1 MNELFFILQVVVA
14 IGIFY
19 VIPIVIIYFIYK
31 LAKKKLN
38 SIIANAI
45 LTILTILF
53 LIVSYADFYPLENS
67 HTRIFKEKTGL
78 PFPKPA
84 KYLEKIAASS
94 IFDFDGQMYCSK
106 IRTTTE
112 SYLKLQKEIEN
123 SKFIMGNSYTEL
135 GDTQEIFS
143 KIKKSD
149 IDQTYRLQT
158 SSEEYYVLFLS
169 DKKTL
174 ILVYK
179 RWFKTTKYDN

>member
-1 MNELFFILQVVVA
+1 MNDPFLIVAIVVA

-31 LAKKKLN
+31 LSKKKLN
-38 SIIANAI
+38 SKIANSI
-45 LTILTILF
+45 LTVLTILF
-53 LIVSYADFYPLENS
+53 LYLSYADFYPLENS
-67 HTRIFKEKTGL
+67 YTRNFKEKTGL
-78 PFPKPA
+78 NFPKPA
-84 KYLEKIAASS
+84 KYLEKISANS
-94 IFDFDGQMYCSK
+94 IFDFNGEVYCSK
-106 IRTTTE
+106 IQTTTK
-112 SYLKLQKEIEN
+112 SYLKLKNEIEN

-135 GDTQEIFS
+135 GDTEKIFS

-179 RWFKTTKYDN
+179 RWF